1 MDLSALTK
9 PEVDYLRDN
18 GNFTD
23 DETEIFEMLTKGR
36 TITEIAIQ
44 MCVSERTVDRRVKKI
59 KHKILR
65 IGGLHG

>member
-1 MDLSALTK
+1 MTK

-23 DETEIFEMLTKGR
+23 DETEIFEMLTKRR

>member
-1 MDLSALTK
+1 MTK

>member
-1 MDLSALTK
+1 MTK
-9 PEVDYLRDN
+9 PEVDYLLDN

-65 IGGLHG
+65 IGGLNG

>member
-1 MDLSALTK
+1 MTK
-9 PEVDYLRDN
+9 PEVDYLRDK